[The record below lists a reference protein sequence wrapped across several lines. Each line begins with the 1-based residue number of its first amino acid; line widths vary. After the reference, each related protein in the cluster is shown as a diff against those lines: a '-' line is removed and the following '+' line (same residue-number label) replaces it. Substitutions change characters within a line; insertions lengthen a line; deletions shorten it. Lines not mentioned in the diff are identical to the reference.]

1 MNTYIYNK
9 IYDNYYNKNI
19 KIYGIHGPKGI
30 GKTTLCKFLEN
41 DFYYKHNIKVLT
53 LSLDDFFLDYVN
65 MIKFLIKSNDK
76 LYSFRGLAG
85 THDTNLLYEV
95 IIDLLNGKKT
105 LIPNFDNKLFNGFGD
120 RYNFKNIN
128 YKPDIILIEGCI
140 LGYSYKEDINSD
152 LYLFNE
158 KLKEYSKI
166 KDVIEHWF
174 YLDTDNIKNIYI
186 WNRNIYNNKK
196 KNEFNYLIS
205 PYITIYRHYQLHLKN
220 NIIIDFNRNI
230 KNYDI

>member
-1 MNTYIYNK
+1 M
-9 IYDNYYNKNI
+9 
-19 KIYGIHGPKGI
+19 
-30 GKTTLCKFLEN
+30 
-41 DFYYKHNIKVLT
+41 
-53 LSLDDFFLDYVN
+53 
-65 MIKFLIKSNDK
+65 
-76 LYSFRGLAG
+76 
-85 THDTNLLYEV
+85 
-95 IIDLLNGKKT
+95 
-105 LIPNFDNKLFNGFGD
+105 
-120 RYNFKNIN
+120 
-128 YKPDIILIEGCI
+128 
-140 LGYSYKEDINSD
+140 GYSYKEDINSD